1 MASLPLLSA
10 ALAANVHQGSP
21 LPAAR
26 AVVIAVPA
34 AALLIY
40 WWLTRHRG
48 RP

>member
-1 MASLPLLSA
+1 MATWHLLPA
-10 ALAANVHQGSP
+10 ALAANVHEGSP

-26 AVVIAVPA
+26 AVVVGVPA

-40 WWLTRHRG
+40 WWVTRHRG